1 MDREQGR
8 GLDGTEGRGIKERKG
23 RWRIQL
29 LEKAIQWRRARIVS
43 EGHRFG
49 FVKRPKIINVYRTT
63 PSITILRS
71 MRYCIRP
78 VCHSHTIIKQETQL
92 MLTNPRDAFR
102 GQSRSPNIV
111 PFHKLGIFLLCNSN
125 CLYLFQIFDFKN
137 VVTFKSGSEV
147 TQDHWKWFHSIDCVW
162 FPISVL

>member
-1 MDREQGR
+1 MTHSAVG
-8 GLDGTEGRGIKERKG
+8 
-23 RWRIQL
+23 
-29 LEKAIQWRRARIVS
+29 
-43 EGHRFG
+43 EGHSVASRQNCVRG
-49 FVKRPKIINVYRTT
+49 AQVWLRKKTENNKCISYHPEHH
-63 PSITILRS
+63 SILRS

-111 PFHKLGIFLLCNSN
+111 PFHMLGIFLLCNSN

-137 VVTFKSGSEV
+137 VVTFKSRLKV
-147 TQDHWKWFHSIDCVW
+147 TQGH
-162 FPISVL
+162 